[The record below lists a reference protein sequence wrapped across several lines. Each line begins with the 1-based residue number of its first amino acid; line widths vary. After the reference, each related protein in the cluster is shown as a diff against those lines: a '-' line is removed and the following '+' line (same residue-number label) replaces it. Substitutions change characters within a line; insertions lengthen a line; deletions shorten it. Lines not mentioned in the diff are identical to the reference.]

1 MSIGEI
7 SASATADVVAPS
19 FAPVSAPRQIERV
32 ILLRDV
38 PWATYQSLRRAEAN
52 NHLRMVYDRG
62 ELEIMSP
69 LRRHG
74 KIATLLDHMF
84 HAWTRHRG
92 VEIDS
97 GRDMTCDREDLEKG
111 LEPDLCYWTIHQPLV
126 YEKDEIDWETD
137 PPPDLALEVDIT
149 RSSIPKLPIY
159 LALRIPEVWCWKKN
173 RLEVLRLQDGRYA
186 SVPESTSMPGF
197 PLQLAGEFIERRK
210 ELGENALLDQFSA
223 AIDKLPK

>member
-1 MSIGEI
+1 MSDR
-7 SASATADVVAPS
+7 SAARTPALERAAAPQ
-19 FAPVSAPRQIERV
+19 PVERR

-38 PWATYQSLRRAEAN
+38 PWATYQSLRQSEAN

-69 LRRHG
+69 LKRHG

-84 HAWTRHRG
+84 HVWTCHCG
-92 VEIDS
+92 VEIES
-97 GRDMTCDREDLEKG
+97 GRDMTCDREELEKG
-111 LEPDLCYWTIHQPLV
+111 LEPDLCYWIASQPLV
-126 YEKDEIDWETD
+126 CNKDEIDWKTD

-173 RLEVLRLQDGRYA
+173 RLEVLRLLDGQYV
-186 SVPESTSMPGF
+186 SVPQSASLPGF
-197 PLQLAGEFIERRK
+197 PLKLASEFIERRR
-210 ELGENALLDQFSA
+210 ELGENALLAQFSA
-223 AIDKLPK
+223 AIATLPR